1 MEQSPHSGEGGK
13 GKMNKYHNIKTT
25 VDGITFDS
33 KAEARYYGIY
43 KRFQEWGK
51 ISNLQRQIP
60 YIFKIDGKKIFTY
73 KADFQYTDK
82 EGKEHVIDVK
92 GVETPV
98 FRLKKKLIEA
108 QYGIEIEVVK

>member
-1 MEQSPHSGEGGK
+1 MVAPLGVGRK
-13 GKMNKYHNIKTT
+13 GKMSKYHNIKTT

-33 KAEARYYGIY
+33 KAEAHYYSFLKYRQGSGTL
-43 KRFQEWGK
+43 F
-51 ISNLQRQIP
+51 NLRLQVP
-60 YIFKIDGKKIFTY
+60 YVFKIDGKKIFTY

-108 QYGIEIEVVK
+108 QYDIEIEVVK

>member
-1 MEQSPHSGEGGK
+1 MEQSPHSGEGRK

-33 KAEARYYGIY
+33 KAEARYYNIY
-43 KRFQEWGK
+43 KLCQDGGTLF
-51 ISNLQRQIP
+51 NLRMQVP
-60 YIFKIDGKKIFTY
+60 YVFKIDGKKIFTY

>member
-1 MEQSPHSGEGGK
+1 
-13 GKMNKYHNIKTT
+13 MNKYHNIKTT

-33 KAEARYYGIY
+33 KAEARYYSFLKYRQGG
-43 KRFQEWGK
+43 GK
-51 ISNLQRQIP
+51 LFNLRLQVP
-60 YIFKIDGKKIFTY
+60 YVFTIECKKIFTY

-82 EGKEHVIDVK
+82 EGKEHVVDVK